1 MKLKDM
7 FDGKLDKRVSHLESE
22 LKKSWE
28 RVVKLEQEIKE
39 RPSDIEREA
48 KNASKKAAEFRNKTE
63 TRLNKATSLVAQ
75 IEEKAKNYATITTE
89 IDSLKSQLNA
99 AISGAKLMSD
109 QVVARSNELVADI
122 NRIDEIFTLHPDL
135 KSKVADL
142 EVLIDSLE
150 ENNSKAN
157 STYKGIL
164 TRKSDI
170 DKLHRE
176 IIGYED
182 EDEEG
187 NEVHVDGKKDEL
199 EKAYDKISS
208 DIENSDDRI
217 SKVESNGIE
226 KIDKLIEANQAKLSA
241 TIDKTKKEYDN
252 TIEKI
257 TSLLPNAMTAG
268 LSSAFIAKKAEEV
281 IIYEEYKKKFNK
293 GIWLLVLVS
302 LMPIAVS
309 IAFLSTGS
317 SLIEIVERVPKLVLA
332 FLPIYAPLIWSAISA
347 NKKVNLS
354 KRLIEEY
361 SHKQVLSMTIE
372 GLSKQIESV
381 EDFDVM
387 EELRI
392 KLLSNFLNVSSDNPG
407 KLISNYDRSDNPL
420 VEYFQTKKTTKK
432 NSDNGEESIV
442 TTIEKQ
448 AKVIVD
454 DTADKI
460 GEGVTS
466 AIKGVLP
473 NQ

>member
-1 MKLKDM
+1 
-7 FDGKLDKRVSHLESE
+7 
-22 LKKSWE
+22 
-28 RVVKLEQEIKE
+28 
-39 RPSDIEREA
+39 
-48 KNASKKAAEFRNKTE
+48 
-63 TRLNKATSLVAQ
+63 
-75 IEEKAKNYATITTE
+75 
-89 IDSLKSQLNA
+89 
-99 AISGAKLMSD
+99 MSD